1 MEAAIDKVE
10 TVLAEADAAAGDDTV
25 FVAVHGGGQTG
36 WYGPVSAPVGRT
48 IDVLSSAAIGYPVV
62 DHDGHQARL
71 QVAAGGLA
79 GNVAE
84 WAVGAVDCALWDLHG
99 RLANQPV
106 ADLLAPAAARRS
118 PVPAYASWLRLDLS
132 GPPAPGVLSQVADE
146 GWVFTKWGLRRRPG
160 ATTASEARHLV
171 QAVEQAA
178 EVLGKGFAVD
188 AVGTWSPQLAMAFAE
203 RFGHPALT
211 WLEDPLPEHYLRIY
225 HRLATAG
232 LPVAVGERLRP
243 EEDLPMLFDQVRP
256 KALTIDVVG
265 CGGLTR
271 AVEIT
276 TAARKVG
283 VPVYPHGRSMVPGIH
298 LAAAFP
304 DAVPAVEYRRQWEPR
319 RQSLYAEPWI
329 PEHGH
334 LPSPRTPGLGTQPR
348 RPQ

>member
-1 MEAAIDKVE
+1 MDVTIDKVE
-10 TVLAEADAAAGDDTV
+10 TMLVGAGAAAGDDTV
-25 FVAVHGGGQTG
+25 FVTVHGGGRTG
-36 WYGPVSAPVGRT
+36 WYGPVSEPVGRAV
-48 IDVLSSAAIGYPVV
+48 DALSYAAIGHLVT
-62 DHDGHQARL
+62 DHDGHRARL
-71 QVAAGGLA
+71 QVAAGGLV
-79 GNVAE
+79 GSVAE

-99 RLANQPV
+99 RLADRPV
-106 ADLLAPAAARRS
+106 ADLLAPPASRS
-118 PVPAYASWLRLDLS
+118 SVPAYASWLRVDLS
-132 GPPAPGVLSQVADE
+132 GPPAPGVPTQVADE
-146 GWVFTKWGLRRRPG
+146 GWAFTKWGLRRRPD
-160 ATTASEARHLV
+160 ATTATEASHLLQSV
-171 QAVEQAA
+171 DRAA
-178 EVLGKGFAVD
+178 EILGKGFAVD
-188 AVGTWSPQLAMAFAE
+188 AVGTWSPELATAFAK
-203 RFGHPALT
+203 RFDNPALT

-225 HRLATAG
+225 HRLANAG

-243 EEDLPMLFDQVRP
+243 DEDLPMLFDQVRP

-276 TAARKVG
+276 AAARKVG

-319 RQSLYAEPWI
+319 RQTLYAEPWT
-329 PEHGH
+329 PDHGH